1 MEVPQALL
9 YALPGMLCSKSN
21 QILTKTSKQDEVNG
35 DNLQQQK
42 KVWEKSTYNL
52 SEDLRI
58 LFKLKTVFQTS
69 LLLINTKMF
78 KTLKDD
84 KMFV

>member
-42 KVWEKSTYNL
+42 RYGKRVHTTY
-52 SEDLRI
+52 
-58 LFKLKTVFQTS
+58 LK
-69 LLLINTKMF
+69 I
-78 KTLKDD
+78 
-84 KMFV
+84 